1 VFSNDDDIFHKSCLN
16 DWFFMHLHTMAILHS
31 AFTWLHIC
39 AHKLVIHKE
48 NFRTSCGK
56 AATEMMLLHMPL
68 GW

>member
-1 VFSNDDDIFHKSCLN
+1 
-16 DWFFMHLHTMAILHS
+16 MAILHS

-68 GW
+68 GWDHVYGTKNITFFFFPGDN